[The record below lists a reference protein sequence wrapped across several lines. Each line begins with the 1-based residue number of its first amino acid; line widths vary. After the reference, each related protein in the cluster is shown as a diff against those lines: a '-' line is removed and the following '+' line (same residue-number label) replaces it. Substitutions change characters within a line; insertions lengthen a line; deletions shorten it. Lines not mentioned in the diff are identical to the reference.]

1 MEEEKMKCEINGLSV
16 YYESFGQGRPIVMLH
31 GFYPDH
37 RLMTGCME
45 PIFTKHSE
53 YQRIYPDLPGM
64 GRTKGAEW
72 ISSSDIMLEVV
83 MEFIDRVL
91 PGQNFLLAGES
102 YGGYL
107 ARGIVHKWAHRVD
120 GLMLL
125 CPCVIADRAK
135 RNRPP
140 HMVIISDEKL
150 LRTLSPTDAE
160 EFSSMAVMQ
169 SEAIWRK
176 YRDNVLSGVRI
187 ADDALLSK
195 IQNSAYEFTFLVD
208 KLAQPFEKPTLML
221 LGRQDASVGYK
232 DAWSI
237 LDNYPRATFAV
248 LDQAGHCLEI
258 EQEGLFGCLVKEW
271 LDRINTFPE

>member
-1 MEEEKMKCEINGLSV
+1 MECEISGLSV
-16 YYESFGQGRPIVMLH
+16 YYESLGQGRPIVMLH

-45 PIFTKHSE
+45 PIFAKRSE

-64 GRTKGAEW
+64 GRTKGADW
-72 ISSSDIMLEVV
+72 ISSSDIMLEIV
-83 MEFIDRVL
+83 MQFIDRVL
-91 PGQNFLLAGES
+91 PDQNFLLAGES

-125 CPCVIADRAK
+125 CPCIIADQAK

-140 HMVIISDEKL
+140 HMVIKYDEQL

-160 EFSSMAVMQ
+160 EFSSMAVVQ
-169 SEAIWRK
+169 SESIWWK
-176 YRDNVLSGVRI
+176 YRDNILSGVRI

-195 IQNSAYEFTFLVD
+195 IQNSAYEFSFPVD
-208 KLAQPFEKPTLML
+208 KLAQPFGKPTLML

-271 LDRINTFPE
+271 LDRINNFPE